1 MHSLQRKHRQS
12 CEMALERALEPYTSV
27 QPSTLPAECLAPSR
41 SSLLSRPG
49 DSHGSCI
56 PPAKL
61 ANERIECG
69 REDKTENRNS
79 HHPKQHRSSK
89 GLTHFCARSG
99 CHRKRGHAQDERE

>member
-1 MHSLQRKHRQS
+1 MHSLQLKQRQS
-12 CEMALERALEPYTSV
+12 CEIPLEWASEPFTSV
-27 QPSTLPAECLAPSR
+27 QPRAFREKGLG
-41 SSLLSRPG
+41 LSRTRVVSKPR
-49 DSHGSCI
+49 DSRGSCI
-56 PPAKL
+56 PPPKL
-61 ANERIECG
+61 PNECIECR